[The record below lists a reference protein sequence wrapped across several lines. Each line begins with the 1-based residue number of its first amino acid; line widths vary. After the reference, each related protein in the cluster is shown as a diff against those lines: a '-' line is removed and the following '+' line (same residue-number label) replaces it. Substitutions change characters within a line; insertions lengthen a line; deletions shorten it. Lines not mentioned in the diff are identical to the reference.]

1 MADHTSQ
8 IPTFAY
14 YVSQLAEKH
23 PDLAYISLVEPGLSA
38 GEDKDIEEGEVSLA
52 DPAHMMRFSES

>member
-38 GEDKDIEEGEVSLA
+38 GEDKDIEEGEVSLTR
-52 DPAHMMRFSES
+52 PHI